1 MLGENL
7 YKLGL
12 ESLNFPFFIIDVQDY
27 KIIYANSFAELIYGE
42 CDPVKTCFELTH
54 KRNTPC
60 TGKEHP
66 CPLKKVKNAKKSVI
80 EKHIHYNQSGESFN
94 FEIHCHPV
102 FDDKGDVVQVIEYSL
117 DTTKYEKL
125 EKKQTRLLNYVS
137 DAVIS
142 TDLNFSIIDWNKAA
156 EHIYGWRK
164 EEVLGKTVDEITQ
177 IEYPY
182 DKSEDVINKFMKDGI
197 WYGEVIQRRKD
208 GTPLNILV
216 SVALVKDETGSPK
229 TALAVNRDITKRVQ
243 AEEELRQRTYE
254 LKERVKELSCLY
266 EISRLL
272 RGTHLSLKEIFLSIV
287 KIIPSTWQY
296 PRITCSRIIY
306 QQETYESVNFR
317 LTSWSQKADII
328 NFGKKIGSVEVYYLE
343 EKESKYEG
351 PFLEE
356 ERHLIDIIGQEIS
369 RFIERQITDD
379 ALKSSQEKLNEV
391 NQLFEK
397 IFNTTDTL
405 IANLDPQFNF
415 IWVNRAYAHA
425 DEKEPGFFPGKNHFD
440 LYPNKEN
447 EEIFKRVIKTG
458 RPHYSIAKPF
468 EYAEHPERG
477 VSHWDWSLIPI
488 KDLNGMI
495 SGLVLTIQDVSD
507 RIQMQEALKDSEEKY
522 KNITELSQEIILRF
536 NLEGKCTFINRTGAK
551 FFGKSPEDMLGEN
564 ILELVHPNDLK
575 KTRSLLK
582 EIKGTRTHIEGFTN
596 LLNVPLGTRA
606 MDWNASPILDKFG
619 EVIEI
624 QATGRDVTELQEELI
639 EKNKLAAVGQLAAG
653 VAHEL
658 NTPLA
663 NIDLITEYLLSL
675 EDDNTSILKKD
686 VLKNELLDIKK
697 EVKFCGKI
705 VQELLQFSRKIHL
718 SPSKFSLKS
727 LIQELISSAYFETE
741 FSEKGVHIDSKFMED
756 IELVGDR
763 SLLYQA
769 FQNVLRNSI
778 DSFDECIDRKPNIK
792 INVVKETDKIIINF
806 KDNGIGIKKEDLPKV
821 FEPFFTT
828 KTIGQG
834 TGLGLSIARGI
845 IEKHEGKI
853 MIKSTY
859 GKGTELIVT
868 LPFLSQ

>member
-12 ESLNFPFFIIDVQDY
+12 ESLNIPFFIIDVQDY
-27 KIIYANSFAELIYGE
+27 KVIYANSSAELIYGD
-42 CDPVKTCFELTH
+42 CDPAITCFALTH
-54 KRNTPC
+54 RRNTPC
-60 TGKEHP
+60 TGEEHP
-66 CPLKKVKNAKKSVI
+66 CPLKKVNDSKKSVI
-80 EKHIHYNQSGESFN
+80 EKHVHYDQSGESFK

-102 FDDKGDVVQVIEYSL
+102 FDDKGDVVQLIEYSL

-156 EHIYGWRK
+156 EQIYGWRK
-164 EEVLGKTVDEITQ
+164 EEVLGKTVGKITQ

-197 WYGEVIQRRKD
+197 WHGEVIQRRKD
-208 GTPLNILV
+208 GTPLNILT

-229 TALAVNRDITKRVQ
+229 TALAVNRNITKRVQ
-243 AEEELRQRTYE
+243 AEEELRQRTYD

-272 RGTHLSLKEIFLSIV
+272 RGTHITLNETFQSVV
-287 KIIPSTWQY
+287 KIIPSAWQY
-296 PRITCSRIIY
+296 PSITCSRIIY
-306 QQETYESVNFR
+306 QQETYKSVNFQV
-317 LTSWSQKADII
+317 TPWSQDASII
-328 NFGKKIGSVEVYYLE
+328 TFGKKVGSVEVYYLE
-343 EKESKYEG
+343 EKETKFKG
-351 PFLEE
+351 LFLEE
-356 ERHLIDIIGQEIS
+356 ERHLIDVLGQEIS
-369 RFIERQITDD
+369 KFIERQITDD
-379 ALKSSQEKLNEV
+379 ALKSSQEKLNKV
-391 NQLFEK
+391 NQLFEN

-425 DEKEPGFFPGKNHFD
+425 DEREPGFFLGKNHFD
-440 LYPNKEN
+440 LYPNEEN
-447 EEIFKRVIKTG
+447 EEIFNKVIKTG
-458 RPHYSIAKPF
+458 QPHYSIAKPF

-477 VSHWDWSLIPI
+477 VSHWDWSLIPV
-488 KDLNGMI
+488 KDLSGMI
-495 SGLVLTIQDVSD
+495 SGLVLTIQDVTD
-507 RIQMQEALKDSEEKY
+507 RIQMQVALKNSEEKY

-536 NLEGKCTFINRTGAK
+536 TLEGEYTFINRTGAE
-551 FFGKSPEDMLGEN
+551 FFGKSPEDMLGES
-564 ILELVHPNDLK
+564 ILEFVHPYDLK
-575 KTRSLLK
+575 KTSSLLK
-582 EIKGTRTHIEGFTN
+582 EIKETKTHVEGFTN
-596 LLNVPLGTRA
+596 LLNVPMGTRA

-619 EVIEI
+619 DVIEI

-675 EDDNTSILKKD
+675 EDDNTSILKENL
-686 VLKNELLDIKK
+686 LKNELLDIKK
-697 EVKFCGKI
+697 EVKLCGKI

-741 FSEKGVHIDSKFMED
+741 FSEKNINIDSKIIED

-769 FQNVLRNSI
+769 FQNIMRNAV
-778 DSFDECIDRKPNIK
+778 DSFDDRIDRKPNIT
-792 INVVKETDKIIINF
+792 INAVKETDKFMINF

-834 TGLGLSIARGI
+834 TGLGLSIAQGI

-853 MIKSTY
+853 VINSIY

-868 LPFLSQ
+868 LPLIH